1 MIEYSWLI
9 PLPPLLLFPIIL
21 LIGKRTKDEGA
32 WLSFGGALISLIIS
46 IMAAV
51 DVLAG
56 ATWEITYTWINL
68 KVITLDVGILM
79 DPLAAVMVLVVS
91 SIATLV
97 NIYSLGYMAG
107 EEGLPRYYAE
117 ISLFTGSMLILVLAN
132 SILLLFI
139 GWELVGLCSYLLIGF
154 WYKRPAAASAA
165 KKAFI
170 VTRFGDALMLAGIGL
185 LFTFFGT
192 LNISYI
198 NEHISTSNLDM
209 FWLTVIGVLLFFGA
223 VGKSAQIPLQ
233 GWLWD
238 AMQGPTTVS
247 CLIHSATMVKA
258 GIYLVARLYPVF
270 AASHYTMTFI
280 AYTGGVTAFVAGT
293 MALAEWDI
301 KRILAYSTISQL
313 GYMTLGLGVGA
324 FSAAIIHL
332 VSHASFKA
340 LLFLGAGSVIHV
352 VHSNDLRDMGG
363 LFKHMK
369 ITAITMLIASLSLS
383 GIPPFSGYFSKDFII
398 EATYHLGDSFL
409 YHLSVI
415 TAGITA
421 FYILRLWYLAFILPP
436 SKPHDHAHES
446 PPSMTIP
453 LVLLAIATTVLGV
466 LRFTMPEF
474 VIESVKGYGVTFTHE
489 GLLVHSP
496 LVVVPYLSAVPSIP
510 EFATLFYPISLALTG
525 LAIATAVYKM
535 NLIPAD
541 LLTKNKLG
549 SVIYKVLA
557 CQYGTDALYL
567 LISETIIY
575 KGISR
580 AIAWF
585 DLHVIDGIVNGIGK
599 AAVLIATG
607 TNLTDLYIIDGII
620 NGIGH
625 AAVRTGRVLRRIQTG
640 IVQNYVSLM
649 LIGLIIVLLVLQFQT
664 ELLNLL
670 TYLGLI

>member
-1 MIEYSWLI
+1 MMIEYSWLI
-9 PLPPLLLFPIIL
+9 PIPPLLLFPIIL
-21 LIGKRTKDEGA
+21 LIGRRTKDEGA
-32 WLSFGGALISLIIS
+32 WLSFGGSLISLIIS
-46 IMAAV
+46 AMAAV

-56 ATWEITYTWINL
+56 ATWETTYTWINL
-68 KVITLDVGILM
+68 KVITLDIGILM
-79 DPLAAVMVLVVS
+79 DPLATVMVLVVS

-170 VTRFGDALMLAGIGL
+170 VTRLGDSLMLAGIAL

-192 LNISYI
+192 LDISYI
-198 NEHISTSNLDM
+198 DSHISTSNLGL

-223 VGKSAQIPLQ
+223 IGKSAQIPLQ

-258 GIYLVARLYPVF
+258 GVYLVARLYPVF
-270 AASHYTMTFI
+270 AASQYTMTFI

-301 KRILAYSTISQL
+301 KRILAFSTISQI
-313 GYMTLGLGVGA
+313 GYMILGLGVGA
-324 FSAAIIHL
+324 FSAAILHL
-332 VSHASFKA
+332 ISHAAFKA

-352 VHSNDLRDMGG
+352 IHSNDLRNMGG
-363 LFKHMK
+363 LYKHMK

-398 EATYHLGDSFL
+398 EATFQLGDPFL
-409 YHLSVI
+409 YHLSVL
-415 TAGITA
+415 TAGVTA
-421 FYILRLWYLAFILPP
+421 FYIFRLWYLAFIASP
-436 SKPHDHAHES
+436 SKPHEHVHES

-453 LVLLAIATTVLGV
+453 LILLAIATSVLGI
-466 LRFTMPEF
+466 LKFTMPKF
-474 VIESVKGYGVTFTHE
+474 IIGSVARYNMPFTPE
-489 GLLVHSP
+489 GFLTYRPIVL
-496 LVVVPYLSAVPSIP
+496 VPYLSAIP
-510 EFATLFYPISLALTG
+510 YIPKLMTLYYPLTLALTG
-525 LAIATAVYKM
+525 LIFATAVYKM
-535 NLIPAD
+535 SIIPAD

-549 SVIYKVLA
+549 GVIYKVLA
-557 CQYGTDALYL
+557 CQYGTDAFYL
-567 LISETIIY
+567 FISETLMY
-575 KGISR
+575 KVVSR
-580 AIAWF
+580 GIAWF
-585 DLHVIDGIVNGIGK
+585 DLHVIDGIVNGIGH
-599 AAVLIATG
+599 VT
-607 TNLTDLYIIDGII
+607 
-620 NGIGH
+620 IG
-625 AAVRTGRVLRRIQTG
+625 AGRVLRRTQTG

-649 LIGLIIVLLVLQFQT
+649 LIGVIIVLLVLQFQT
-664 ELLNLL
+664 ILLNLL
-670 TYLGLI
+670 AYLGLT